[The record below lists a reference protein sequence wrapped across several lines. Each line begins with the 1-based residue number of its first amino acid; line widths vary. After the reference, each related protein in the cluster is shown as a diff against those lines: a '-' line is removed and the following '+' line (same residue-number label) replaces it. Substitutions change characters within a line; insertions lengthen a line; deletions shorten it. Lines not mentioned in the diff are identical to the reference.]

1 MNELTA
7 EINLV
12 AKQFADI
19 TDLDIL
25 VKQACGVI
33 AQQDQLKTKPHGE
46 FGLMLCDDAKI
57 QELNQQFRQK
67 DQATNV
73 LSFPAQIDDYDE
85 LFDNAEVYLG
95 DIAMAFE
102 SLQQEAL
109 SQNKPIAEHFSHLL
123 IHSILHLLG
132 YDHIIATDAEHMES
146 LEIKLLAML
155 DIENPYD

>member
-1 MNELTA
+1 VNELTA

-12 AKQFADI
+12 AKQFDDI

-33 AQQDQLKTKPHGE
+33 AQQDKLKTKPHGE